1 MLRFD
6 VCMGK
11 ARGNNREVEM
21 KIPDT
26 VPYRAANEVVL
37 KPTFGIAVAKDSR
50 GAEHINSALPETRFD
65 LTPEKPTSAYKQATS
80 PHSTALTESRLCAL
94 GGAPVTSWQRS
105 NVGMNARLYSA
116 TRRVRPLPPE
126 KGKKLPPI
134 NESGG
139 YRAKLTHGKPK
150 PRSPHRRIPVELQ
163 PHRTAPSEATPTS
176 CNGCR

>member
-1 MLRFD
+1 VVEGRRLSARRMLRFD

-37 KPTFGIAVAKDSR
+37 NPTFGIAVAKDSR

-116 TRRVRPLPPE
+116 TRRVRHLPPE
-126 KGKKLPPI
+126 KGKKLPPKAYPWQA
-134 NESGG
+134 EAAQPAPPHSGG
-139 YRAKLTHGKPK
+139 
-150 PRSPHRRIPVELQ
+150 
-163 PHRTAPSEATPTS
+163 TPTPS
-176 CNGCR
+176 DGPI